1 MYYCFKCSALTDRQ
15 TEKKNLFIL
24 LILVHVWGH
33 IVIADASHFLEHSWE
48 RCFLNL
54 CAHQKYANFMY
65 SVLMS
70 Y

>member
-1 MYYCFKCSALTDRQ
+1 MYYFKCSALSIRWK
-15 TEKKNLFIL
+15 ERKKTLSPL
-24 LILVHVWGH
+24 LILVHILDH
-33 IVIADASHFLEHSWE
+33 IVIADAFHFLYHSWE